1 MSLHRPSKNARL
13 MTAHS
18 SAAILRL
25 SLLSAQT
32 SDLQSGIP
40 TAAQRPWQAA
50 PSACTIT
57 KRYQSSRLLRSRH
70 HRCCPLY
77 CAPGRL
83 DGFSSLRSLRSVPL
97 THCGC
102 APASLTL
109 IRCSA
114 SAHSGSTTLAPPR
127 NHQDSRSVTRVSTTM
142 CSFLP
147 FIFLLPSIPLWPSA
161 WWEVLTLLES
171 MIPRLGLS
179 SLPERRR
186 TMPRRVSKISSSKP
200 SFFHLLK

>member
-114 SAHSGSTTLAPPR
+114 SAHSGSTTLAQPR
-127 NHQDSRSVTRVSTTM
+127 NHQDSRSGHREEAV
-142 CSFLP
+142 FA
-147 FIFLLPSIPLWPSA
+147 PL
-161 WWEVLTLLES
+161 TES
-171 MIPRLGLS
+171 DGDLQGCPGRAGVYVRYQNGSQQPR
-179 SLPERRR
+179 P
-186 TMPRRVSKISSSKP
+186 PHP
-200 SFFHLLK
+200 Y